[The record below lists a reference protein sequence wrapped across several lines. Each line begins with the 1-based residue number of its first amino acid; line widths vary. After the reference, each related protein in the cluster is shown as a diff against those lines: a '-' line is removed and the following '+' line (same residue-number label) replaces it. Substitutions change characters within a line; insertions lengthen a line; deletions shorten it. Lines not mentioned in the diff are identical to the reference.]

1 MGVKAIPFL
10 GFVEFN
16 PHWNM
21 IMRKLITAVMLASIS
36 MASFANTITANPS
49 TWKIQ
54 YIPANAQANIGAEVI
69 LYNTGSTCS
78 PSASMPQILTLIEGY
93 NGQTASDLQAL
104 MNFISAAKAAGNASV
119 TFTYN
124 QGSVSCGIQ
133 SFQRN

>member
-1 MGVKAIPFL
+1 
-10 GFVEFN
+10 
-16 PHWNM
+16 
-21 IMRKLITAVMLASIS
+21 MRKLITAVLLASASVAS
-36 MASFANTITANPS
+36 MAATVTGNPA
-49 TWKIQ
+49 TWKVQ
-54 YIPANAQANIGAEVI
+54 YLPANAQANIGAEVI

-104 MNFISAAKAAGNASV
+104 MNLILAAKTAGNASV
-119 TFTYN
+119 TVTYN